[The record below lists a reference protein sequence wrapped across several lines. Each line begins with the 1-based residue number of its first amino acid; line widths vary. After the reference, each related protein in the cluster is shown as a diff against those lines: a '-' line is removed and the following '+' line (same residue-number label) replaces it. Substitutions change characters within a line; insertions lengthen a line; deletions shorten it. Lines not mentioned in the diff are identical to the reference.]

1 MEKKLKILVI
11 EDDAL
16 LRSFYVEILGKE
28 DFEIVQAQDGEG
40 GLKAILGGGFD
51 LILLDV
57 ILPKKDGLEILRQ
70 LQSQKPKEE
79 NGPIVVISNLG
90 QEDVV
95 KQCLRLGASGFLIKS
110 MHSPKDVLQ
119 EVKSFLDSRRQWQT

>member
-1 MEKKLKILVI
+1 MEKKLRILMI

-16 LRSFYVEILGKE
+16 LRSFYAEILGKE
-28 DFEIVQAQDGEG
+28 NFEVIQAQDGEE
-40 GLKAILGGGFD
+40 GLKCILEGGFD

-57 ILPKKDGLEILRQ
+57 ILPKKDGLEVLREAQ
-70 LQSQKPKEE
+70 NQTPKQA
-79 NGPIVVISNLG
+79 NGPIVIISNLG

-95 KQCLRLGASGFLIKS
+95 KQCLRMGASGFLIKS

-119 EVKSFLDSRRQWQT
+119 EVKNFLDHRREWQN

>member
-1 MEKKLKILVI
+1 MEKKLRILVI

-16 LRSFYVEILGKE
+16 LRNFYAEVLGKE
-28 DFEIVQAQDGEG
+28 DFEVVQAQDGEG
-40 GLKAILGGGFD
+40 GLTHILEGGFD

-70 LQSQKPKEE
+70 LQSQKPKQA
-79 NGPIVVISNLG
+79 NGPIVIISNLG

-95 KQCLRLGASGFLIKS
+95 KQCLRMGATGFLIKS

-119 EVKSFLDSRRQWQT
+119 EVKNFLDHRRQWQT